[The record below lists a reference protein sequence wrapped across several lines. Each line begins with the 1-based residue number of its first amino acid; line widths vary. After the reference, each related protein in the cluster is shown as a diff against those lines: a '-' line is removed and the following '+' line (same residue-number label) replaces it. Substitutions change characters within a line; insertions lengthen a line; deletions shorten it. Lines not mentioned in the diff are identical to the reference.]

1 MRTERGAMPQHI
13 SAKIACALYRSMCRI
28 RRAEEKIAELYPSGD
43 IRCPVHLC
51 IGQEAVPAAVCRAL
65 GPDDRVF
72 CGHRSHGYY
81 IARNEDLNA
90 FFAELFGKLP
100 GIDKGRAGSQHF
112 CASSPGFFTSS
123 AILAGSIPI
132 AVGSALAA
140 RLQGLPRISVVD
152 FGDGAIEEGVFFESL
167 NFASLRRLPVIFVC
181 QNNLYATHAHVR
193 LRHAGG
199 SICDKAAVFGIP
211 ARTVDG
217 NDVLSVYRAFC
228 NAASRA
234 RQGKGP
240 SLLECMTYRW
250 REHVGYKYDYDIGYR
265 SKAELIRW
273 QRRCPLNKCESYLIR
288 NGLMDRKGISGLN
301 RRIKHEL
308 DRAAA
313 FAAGAAVPAHGELTA
328 GVFAPGKA

>member
-1 MRTERGAMPQHI
+1 MPQRI
-13 SAKIACALYRSMCRI
+13 SAEVICALYRTMCRI
-28 RRAEEKIAELYPSGD
+28 RRAEEKISALYPSGA

-65 GPDDRVF
+65 RLEDQMF
-72 CGHRSHGYY
+72 CCHRSHGYY
-81 IARNEDLNA
+81 IARHEDLNA

-100 GIDKGRAGSQHF
+100 GINKGRAGSQHF
-112 CASSPGFFTSS
+112 CASGPGFFASS

-140 RLQGLPRISVVD
+140 RLRGLKRISVVD
-152 FGDGAIEEGVFFESL
+152 FGDGAIEEGAFFESL
-167 NFASLRRLPVIFVC
+167 NFASLHRLPVVFVC
-181 QNNLYATHAHVR
+181 QNNLYATHAPVR
-193 LRHAGG
+193 LRQAGG
-199 SICDKAAVFGIP
+199 SISDKAAVFGIP

-228 NAASRA
+228 NAASLA

-240 SLLECMTYRW
+240 SLIECTTYRW

-273 QRRCPLNKCESYLIR
+273 QRRCPLKRMERYLLR
-288 NGLMDRKGISGLN
+288 TGAADRRML
-301 RRIKHEL
+301 RDLDRQIKHEL

-313 FAAGAAVPAHGELTA
+313 FAAGAAAPVHGELTA
-328 GVFAPGKA
+328 DVYAPGKV